1 MIEINLQAMIDIQ
14 ILPKKAQNELIDYYH
29 FLVERYVVKK
39 TKSNKRIIK
48 NRQLN
53 SFFDQFSL
61 EMKDLNFNREEI
73 YER

>member
-1 MIEINLQAMIDIQ
+1 MIDIQ

-29 FLVERYVVKK
+29 FLVERYVIKK
-39 TKSNKRIIK
+39 DKSTKRAITTN
-48 NRQLN
+48 QLD

-61 EMKDLNFNREEI
+61 EMKDLKFNREEI

>member
-1 MIEINLQAMIDIQ
+1 MIDIQ

-29 FLVERYVVKK
+29 FLVERYVIKK
-39 TKSNKRIIK
+39 EKPNKRTAKISDM
-48 NRQLN
+48 N
-53 SFFDQFSL
+53 SFFDKFSL

>member
-1 MIEINLQAMIDIQ
+1 MIDIQ

-29 FLVERYVVKK
+29 FLVERYVVNKE
-39 TKSNKRIIK
+39 KSGKSISKI
-48 NRQLN
+48 NRLN

-61 EMKDLNFNREEI
+61 EMKDSKFNRDEI